1 MHTEQPWWQSLLSF
15 LISIGCIVYG
25 IKAFKA
31 DNGGFLSLGEA
42 LKTGLGV
49 ALVAGILGSLFT
61 LLFITVIEPDFA
73 TQMMEVSRDKMIE
86 SNPNMTDEQ
95 MDMAISIQ
103 EKMMSPGILFAISII
118 STLFIGFIISLI
130 AGLIMKVNKPT
141 QM

>member
-1 MHTEQPWWQSLLSF
+1 
-15 LISIGCIVYG
+15 
-25 IKAFKA
+25 
-31 DNGGFLSLGEA
+31 
-42 LKTGLGV
+42 
-49 ALVAGILGSLFT
+49 
-61 LLFITVIEPDFA
+61 
-73 TQMMEVSRDKMIE
+73 MIE